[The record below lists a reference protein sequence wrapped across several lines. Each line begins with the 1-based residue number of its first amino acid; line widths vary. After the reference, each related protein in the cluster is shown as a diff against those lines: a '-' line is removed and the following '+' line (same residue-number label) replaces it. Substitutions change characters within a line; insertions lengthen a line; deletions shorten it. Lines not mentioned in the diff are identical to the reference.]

1 MAKTEQEVFDFVATH
16 MFTQGVQAIGH
27 NGPARSAPICL
38 YRGPN
43 GTKCA
48 VGAMIT
54 DEEYD
59 PSMEGYSACDLVYLK
74 GVKVNDDIKAN
85 AELLDRLQTVHDAP
99 SNWES
104 NDRMKMALRYVAQE
118 HDLKTSVLENL
129 TLYH

>member
-16 MFTQGVQAIGH
+16 LFTQGVQAIGH
-27 NGPARSAPICL
+27 NGPAGSAPICL

-59 PSMEGYSACDLVYLK
+59 PSMEGFSARDLVHLK
-74 GVKVNDDIKAN
+74 VVKVNDDIKAN
-85 AELLDRLQTVHDAP
+85 VELLEGLQTVHDAP
-99 SNWES
+99 KNWDDE
-104 NDRMKMALRYVAQE
+104 DQMKMSLRYVAQE
-118 HDLKTSVLENL
+118 HDLKTSILKDLSFNR
-129 TLYH
+129 